1 MAYEIDNAIIRKD
14 KDGNLTLID
23 PENHFKDKEVFV
35 AVDSDDLITIQL
47 LINSIINNDFK
58 KWRTISK
65 FKDSEKVKSLF
76 IRLGYTKEDMV
87 KLLKDL

>member
-1 MAYEIDNAIIRKD
+1 MAYEIENAIIRKD

-23 PENHFKDKEVFV
+23 PGNHFNDKDVFV
-35 AVDSDDLITIQL
+35 AIDSDDLITIQL

-65 FKDSEKVKSLF
+65 FNDADKIKSLF
-76 IRLGYTKEDMV
+76 IRLGYTKEDIA
-87 KLLKDL
+87 KLLKEF